1 MDFFSVEDRDGVR
14 FSWNLWPSSS
24 ADAKQLVA
32 PISCLYSPLKQSF
45 DTPMVNYDPIAC
57 SCHSLLNPFC
67 EVDFG
72 AKVWSCPFC
81 LNRNRLPSY
90 YEGISPTNLP
100 AELHPHAT
108 TIEYAL
114 SSGASA
120 PAPAFIFVVDLC
132 VGEEDFKALKSS
144 LIRTLSLIPE
154 NSYVG
159 LVTYGSTVNVY
170 ELGFLFCPKVH
181 IFDGEKEYTTE
192 DVQKILGLGAT
203 GTATNTSGRSGLPP
217 KVVASLKNSMVVPL
231 GTTDLHLTTIL
242 EELSTDPRP
251 HSMDS
256 RPLRCTGV
264 ALKVTLSMLEFIL
277 PSFGVRILLFSGGPA
292 TYGPGMLVG
301 TTTKEQMRSWSEI
314 NKETAPYI
322 HKAVRYYGQ
331 LSEQAVKNGH
341 AIDVFSCSLNQVGLL
356 EMQDLFN
363 FTGGCVFTSE
373 SFSHPMFTESLKKM
387 FEKDPKNFLKM
398 GFNCRLEV
406 KTSKELAIS
415 GAIGKIFS
423 GRNKSGNI
431 AETQIGIGGTSEWRA
446 AVMDPYSAIG
456 IYFEVNNPRD
466 LPISGKF
473 GVIQFKTTYTHP
485 SGQRMLRCTTLA
497 RNWVPKGSTPEVL
510 LSGFDQEATVA
521 LISRVAIYKAQTED
535 IDLLK
540 WLDSHLIRFC
550 RKFAQYQPNNENNFS
565 LPDGMALY
573 PTFMFHLRRSPFVN
587 IFGYSPD
594 ETVWYRYYL
603 LKECTGNIL
612 IMVQPALDQYTFDR
626 EQPLPVLLSPN
637 SLRDDVLLLLDTFF
651 QVVVWS
657 GRTISQWKKANY
669 HLLPEYENLKQLLEA
684 PVTDA
689 TSILK
694 ERYPHPLYVE
704 TEHRESQERYLLA
717 MVDPEAGSQGLNS
730 EDASYSR
737 FLEHLKRYTVKT
749 E

>member
-1 MDFFSVEDRDGVR
+1 MDFFSAEDRDGVR
-14 FSWNLWPSSS
+14 FSWNLWPGSSS
-24 ADAKQLVA
+24 DAKQLVA

-81 LNRNRLPSY
+81 LNRNKFPAY
-90 YEGISPTNLP
+90 YECVSPTNLP

-114 SSGASA
+114 SSGASG
-120 PAPAFIFVVDLC
+120 PAPGFIF
-132 VGEEDFKALKSS
+132 GSS
-144 LIRTLSLIPE
+144 GINAE
-154 NSYVG
+154 
-159 LVTYGSTVNVY
+159 YG
-170 ELGFLFCPKVH
+170 
-181 IFDGEKEYTTE
+181 
-192 DVQKILGLGAT
+192 
-203 GTATNTSGRSGLPP
+203 
-217 KVVASLKNSMVVPL
+217 
-231 GTTDLHLTTIL
+231 
-242 EELSTDPRP
+242 
-251 HSMDS
+251 
-256 RPLRCTGV
+256 
-264 ALKVTLSMLEFIL
+264 
-277 PSFGVRILLFSGGPA
+277 
-292 TYGPGMLVG
+292 
-301 TTTKEQMRSWSEI
+301 
-314 NKETAPYI
+314 
-322 HKAVRYYGQ
+322 
-331 LSEQAVKNGH
+331 
-341 AIDVFSCSLNQVGLL
+341 
-356 EMQDLFN
+356 
-363 FTGGCVFTSE
+363 
-373 SFSHPMFTESLKKM
+373 
-387 FEKDPKNFLKM
+387 
-398 GFNCRLEV
+398 
-406 KTSKELAIS
+406 
-415 GAIGKIFS
+415 

>member
-1 MDFFSVEDRDGVR
+1 MDFFSAEDRDGVR
-14 FSWNLWPSSS
+14 FSWNLWPGSSS
-24 ADAKQLVA
+24 DAKQLVA

-81 LNRNRLPSY
+81 LNRNKFPAY
-90 YEGISPTNLP
+90 YECVSPTNLP

-114 SSGASA
+114 SSGASG
-120 PAPAFIFVVDLC
+120 PAPGFIFVVDLC

-192 DVQKILGLGAT
+192 GVQKILGLGAP
-203 GTATNTSGRSGLPP
+203 GTATNTSGGKP
-217 KVVASLKNSMVVPL
+217 KVVASLKNSFVVPL
-231 GTTDLHLTTIL
+231 ATTDLHLTTIL
-242 EELSTDPRP
+242 EELSTGLRP

-277 PSFGVRILLFSGGPA
+277 PSFGARILLFSGGPA
-292 TYGPGMLVG
+292 TFGPGILVG

-322 HKAVRYYGQ
+322 HKAVRYYTQ
-331 LSEQAVKNGH
+331 LSEQAVRNGH
-341 AIDVFSCSLNQVGLL
+341 AVDVFSCSLNQVGLL